1 MLYCVPVCEV
11 VGETMNKSTWSLR
24 QIDLDKVQHKFVEFR
39 KLDLPQNTYV
49 YVCDLLTEKK
59 TYMWAMWTFRMP
71 FICCLMGYRKT
82 ISMCNS
88 LCEAQYNNLMNFIFH
103 FSTYKLRVLSYFLS
117 RLKSVIRVKSNNT
130 LLLRCVL

>member
-59 TYMWAMWTFRMP
+59 TYM
-71 FICCLMGYRKT
+71 
-82 ISMCNS
+82 
-88 LCEAQYNNLMNFIFH
+88 
-103 FSTYKLRVLSYFLS
+103 
-117 RLKSVIRVKSNNT
+117 
-130 LLLRCVL
+130 